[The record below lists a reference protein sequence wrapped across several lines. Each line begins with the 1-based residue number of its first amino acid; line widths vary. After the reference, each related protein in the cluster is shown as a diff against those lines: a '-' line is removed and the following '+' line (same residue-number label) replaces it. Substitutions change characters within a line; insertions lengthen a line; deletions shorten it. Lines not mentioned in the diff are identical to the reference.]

1 MDVCN
6 NPDILRIIYF
16 IKILINSIMIFV
28 PIGLIVYGIIDI
40 SRATIGNNDGD
51 QKKNFKIFFKRIIYA
66 VLVFAVIWIVNLFM
80 NLIGNL
86 TGNVNITSCWSN
98 ANKDKIEELQKEKD
112 ALDKIEEENK
122 KNNSS
127 NNSSSS
133 NKKGGTSGSFEPSSN
148 SSSSG
153 NNTSNSGKYV
163 ILVGDSRFRGMCDY
177 VTIDSNT
184 SCIAEVGMGYSWVSS
199 SSIVSKID
207 SLIKSNPSSYVVF
220 NLGVNDYNNYNSY
233 AKYYN
238 DFASKYSKAK
248 VIVVSV
254 NPIDDNK
261 AKNGYSARN
270 SGVITFN
277 SKIKSLLNNNISY
290 CDTYS
295 MIINNFET
303 SDGIHYTTDT
313 YSNIYSGIKSCLK

>member
-1 MDVCN
+1 MEVCN
-6 NPDILRIIYF
+6 SPDILRVIYF
-16 IKILINSIMIFV
+16 IKILINAIMVFV

-40 SRATIGNNDGD
+40 SRATIGNNDGE

-80 NLIGNL
+80 NLISGL
-86 TGNVNITSCWSN
+86 TGNVSITSCWTN

-112 ALDKIEEENK
+112 ALDKIEEDKK

-127 NNSSSS
+127 NGSSSKNSGNSDSSSS
-133 NKKGGTSGSFEPSSN
+133 SSN

-153 NNTSNSGKYV
+153 DNTSNSGRYV

-177 VTIDSNT
+177 VTLDSNT
-184 SCIAEVGMGYSWVSS
+184 SCIAEVGMGYNWVSS

-207 SLIKSNPSSYVVF
+207 SLIKANPNSYVVF

-238 DFASKYSKAK
+238 NFASKYSNVK
-248 VIVVSV
+248 VVVVSV

-295 MIINNFET
+295 KIIDNFET
-303 SDGIHYTTDT
+303 SDGIHYTTKT
-313 YSNIYSGIKSCLK
+313 YSNIYSGIKGCLK